1 MKRNFLLILTCS
13 FLIQVFGQNP
23 ASKYDPH
30 DLFAPSF
37 FPNFDPEIRNA
48 AGEPGPKYWQNK
60 ADYQIEAILDDVK
73 NEVKATVTITYKNNS
88 PYALQHIWLI
98 LEQNLFNPSSRGFA
112 KIPATSRSRYGNS
125 LNPFEGGYR
134 FQSVKQLVG
143 TDKVTVMDVDTVM
156 TDTRMQI
163 RLASP
168 LASKGEIKLRFQYS
182 FYPPEYGADRMGILN
197 TKNGNIFAMAQ
208 WYPRVCVY
216 DDVRGWN
223 ADPYLGPSEFYLE
236 YGDFN
241 VSITVPSSHVVVASG
256 ELLNPQEVLTAS
268 MLKKFNEAKSSNNTV
283 TIRSEAEILSPE
295 ARLKKPSNTWKF
307 TIRNAR
313 DFAWASSA
321 AFIWDG
327 ARIDLPSGKKSF
339 AMSAYPVESKGQDA
353 WTRSTEYVKTSIQN
367 YSKRW
372 FEYPYPAAINVASN
386 VGGMEYPGIVF
397 CGSDAKGEG
406 LWGVT
411 DHELGH
417 TWFPMIVGNN
427 ERRFGWMDEGFNTFI
442 NSVSSRDFNNGE
454 FIQGSIDGHAA
465 SAAFTA
471 EAREKIMLTPDAMK
485 EANIG
490 INLYA
495 KPGYALTMLRERI
508 LGEKRFDYAFRKYV
522 SDWSF
527 KHPTPWDFF
536 KSIESSSGEDLYWF
550 WKAWFLENYKLDQAI
565 QSVTRNDNGI
575 LISIANLDKM
585 VMPIEVLITTAS
597 GEKIRKTLPIEVW
610 QNNIVYTFRMNIPGK
625 VIKVELDPD
634 RAYPDSNSSNN
645 TWIGEQ

>member
-1 MKRNFLLILTCS
+1 MLFFIEIFLFQAS
-13 FLIQVFGQNP
+13 AQNLS
-23 ASKYDPH
+23 SKYDPH
-30 DLFAPSF
+30 ELFAPSSY
-37 FPNFDPEIRNA
+37 PNFDADFRNA
-48 AGEPGPKYWQNK
+48 AGEPGIKYWQNK
-60 ADYQIEAILDDVK
+60 ADYQIDAILDEEK
-73 NEVKATVTITYKNNS
+73 NEIKATVTLTYKNNS
-88 PYALQHIWLI
+88 PYSISYLWLI

-125 LNPFEGGYR
+125 ANTFEGGFH
-134 FQSVKQLVG
+134 FQSVKQVIGSEKSILLN
-143 TDKVTVMDVDTVM
+143 VDTLI
-156 TDTRMQI
+156 TDTRMQV
-163 RLASP
+163 RLSSP
-168 LASKGEIKLRFQYS
+168 LASKGELKLRFQYT
-182 FYPPEYGADRMGILN
+182 FTPPVYGADRMGVLD
-197 TKNGNIFAMAQ
+197 TKNGKIFAIAQ

-236 YGDFN
+236 YGDYN
-241 VSITVPSSHVVVASG
+241 VNITAPSSHVIVGSG
-256 ELLNPQEVLTAS
+256 ELLNPQEVLTAN
-268 MLKKFNEAKSSNNTV
+268 MLKKYNEARNSSTTV
-283 TIRSEAEILSPE
+283 IIRSADDLLNAES
-295 ARLKKPSNTWKF
+295 RLNKPVLTWKF
-307 TIRNAR
+307 NIKNAR
-313 DFAWASSA
+313 DFTWASSSS
-321 AFIWDG
+321 FIWDG

-339 AMSAYPVESKGQDA
+339 AMSAYPIESKGVDA
-353 WTRSTEYVKTSIQN
+353 WSRSTEYVKTSIQN

-427 ERRFGWMDEGFNTFI
+427 ERRYGWMDEGFNTFI
-442 NSVSSRDFNNGE
+442 NAIASGDFNNGE
-454 FIQGSIDGHAA
+454 FQQGAIDGHAA

-495 KPGYALTMLRERI
+495 KPGYALTLLRERI
-508 LGEKRFDYAFRKYV
+508 LGQKRFDYAFRKYIN
-522 SDWSF
+522 DWSF

-536 KSIESSSGEDLYWF
+536 RSIDNSSGEDLYWF
-550 WKAWFLENYKLDQAI
+550 WKSWFLENYKLDQAI
-565 QSVTRNDNGI
+565 QSVSRNENGI
-575 LISIANLDKM
+575 LITVANLEKM
-585 VMPIEVLITTAS
+585 ALPIEVLVSTAS

-610 QNNIVYTFRMNIPGK
+610 QNNITYTFRMNIAGK
-625 VIKVELDPD
+625 VIKVEIDPD
-634 RAYPDSNSSNN
+634 KAYPDSNPANN
-645 TWIGEQ
+645 VWIGEQ